1 MTPDDAA
8 HPAGHGP
15 ATSRSAVEEGIGRIF
30 RDILRRDD
38 IGVFDDFF
46 DLGGSSLMAVRA
58 LGQIH
63 ERYGVRVRA
72 MDFFESPVV
81 ATLAQHVVDAA
92 PAPWPEVGRRP
103 AGAEPVLSYDQ
114 QRLWLEDQL
123 LPSAAYHVHG
133 RQRLSGDLDVAA
145 LDASLRA
152 IMDRHEA
159 LRSRFPVQDGRTVQ
173 VVDDLADDWHL
184 RFEDVSARPDGE
196 DRARELMDADAA
208 APFSLEHGPLVRC
221 LLIRVGEAEHLL
233 SITAHHIV
241 CDDWSVGVFVREL
254 SALYAAGGDPRRAD
268 LPELEVQYRDF
279 AVWQRKWLTGEYLQ
293 QQVDYWREH
302 LAGAPAS
309 LALPSRRRST
319 PDDVLV
325 GGRVSAALS
334 EADTSALG
342 ELCRKAD
349 ATAFMA
355 LLAGFGTVLGRWS
368 GQEDVVIGVPITGR
382 SDARLQHLIG
392 FFVNTLPFRLDLSG
406 DPTFAELLARARKAA
421 IGGYAHAEA
430 PLDLLVGEL
439 PATRVPSRTP
449 LFQVILNGVDTP
461 EVRPLAGTTG
471 ELLDAPARPSK
482 FELTLN
488 AREWDGVLRF
498 DLEFDANRYERVM
511 IEQLL
516 EQMTAIL
523 RTAAHAPDR
532 PLSEYRLTS
541 PGESPADLMPG
552 PTGDTTT
559 PETGASETGQV
570 SGSTAYPR
578 PAAASSAPTRGL
590 LSAADPDAVAVVDRD
605 GEWTYRRIDEV
616 ADRVSRALTRR
627 LPADAGNRRL
637 GDIEGQVVLAW
648 RPSAL
653 CAAALLGCLRAGI
666 RVSLDRSGDALE
678 AAGGLAVRS
687 DGSGITLRLGPD
699 EIHVIDPDSPPSDGT
714 ESGADAVIPG
724 GGPDWAV
731 ARYGF
736 DSHDRFAVLSGS
748 THHVISA
755 LLTAFAAG
763 GTVVLVDHTPAGGT
777 GAPAAELESAGV
789 SVLYAGP
796 ESLRGLAG
804 SSLPGLRHVVVE
816 NSGSFVAQDVV
827 AVRRTAPDARCTGLY
842 GIGPDGRP
850 ATVYDIPD
858 GWAAETAPLRIP
870 LGHAVRGPVRL
881 VRRGGQDAAVGEV
894 AELCTE
900 GGRSGELGRRWA
912 DGTFEMV
919 GMVGSDPS
927 ADTLPVTC
935 ALRELSG
942 VVDALVVDATEAG
955 ADTELVAYVVT
966 EDGEFDL
973 AAAQPRLAARVPDA
987 LLPRHH
993 VVLEQ
998 LPLTADGEYDL
1009 AALPRPESRETADR
1023 YVAPRTPVERQL
1035 VEILAELLK
1044 VDRVGVHDSFFE
1056 LGGFSLL
1063 ATQLNI
1069 RIRETVQVDL
1079 TLRDIFASSTVEML
1093 ARRIAYRQA
1102 EQEPVEDVEALL
1114 SDLESEASRRA

>member
-1 MTPDDAA
+1 MP
-8 HPAGHGP
+8 PADGAYVAGDGP
-15 ATSRSAVEEGIGRIF
+15 APSRSAVEEGIGGIF

-38 IGVFDDFF
+38 VGVFDDFF

-81 ATLAQHVVDAA
+81 ATLTQHVMDAA
-92 PAPWPEVGRRP
+92 PAQWPQVSRRP
-103 AGAEPVLSYDQ
+103 AGADPVLSYDQ

-173 VVDDLADDWHL
+173 IVDALADDWHL
-184 RFEDVSARPDGE
+184 RFEDVSAEPDGE
-196 DRARELMDADAA
+196 ARARELMDADAA
-208 APFSLEHGPLVRC
+208 APFSLETGPLVRC
-221 LLIRVGEAEHLL
+221 LVIRVGESEHVL

-241 CDDWSVGVFVREL
+241 CDDWSVGVFVKEL
-254 SALYAAGGDPRRAD
+254 SALYAAGGDPEQTD
-268 LPELEVQYRDF
+268 LPGLEVQYRDF
-279 AVWQRKWLTGEYLQ
+279 AVWQRRWLTGEYLQ
-293 QQVDYWREH
+293 RQVDYWREH
-302 LAGAPAS
+302 LAGAPAA

-319 PDDVLV
+319 PDDVPT

-355 LLAGFGTVLGRWS
+355 LLAGFGTVLSRWS

-382 SDARLQHLIG
+382 SDARLQNLIG

-421 IGGYAHAEA
+421 LGGYAHAEA

-461 EVRPLAGTTG
+461 EVHPLAGTTG
-471 ELLDAPARPSK
+471 ELLDTPARPSK
-482 FELTLN
+482 FELTLS

-516 EQMTAIL
+516 EQLMAIL
-523 RTAAHAPDR
+523 RTATRAPDR
-532 PLSEYRLTS
+532 PLGEYRLTS
-541 PGESPADLMPG
+541 SGEPPVTLMPG
-552 PTGDTTT
+552 PVEDTTT
-559 PETGASETGQV
+559 TD
-570 SGSTAYPR
+570 
-578 PAAASSAPTRGL
+578 SAPPRGL
-590 LSAADPDAVAVVDRD
+590 LSAADPGAVAVVDRD
-605 GEWTYRRIDEV
+605 GEWTYCRIDAAADEV
-616 ADRVSRALTRR
+616 ARALIR
-627 LPADAGNRRL
+627 LFPIRARNRRPDDL
-637 GDIEGQVVLAW
+637 DRQVVLEW
-648 RPSAL
+648 RPTGL
-653 CAAALLGCLRAGI
+653 CVAALLGCLRAGAQ
-666 RVSLDRSGDALE
+666 VTLDRSGDAPQAPGSLTI
-678 AAGGLAVRS
+678 RS
-687 DGSGITLRLGPD
+687 DGAGITLRLGAD
-699 EIHVIDPDSPPSDGT
+699 EIHVIDPGKPPSGGT
-714 ESGADAVIPG
+714 EPG
-724 GGPDWAV
+724 TDTVVPGCRPDWAV

-736 DSHDRFAVLSGS
+736 GSHDRFAVLSGS
-748 THHVISA
+748 TDHVISA
-755 LLTAFAAG
+755 FLTAFAAG
-763 GTVVLVDHTPAGGT
+763 GTVVLVDHSPAV
-777 GAPAAELESAGV
+777 GAGALAAELDEAGV

-796 ESLRGLAG
+796 AVLRTLAG
-804 SSLPGLRHVVVE
+804 CSLSALRHVVVE
-816 NSGSFVAQDVV
+816 NAGSFVSRDVV
-827 AVRRTAPDARCTGLY
+827 AVRRTAPDALCTGLY

-850 ATVYDIPD
+850 AALYDIPEE
-858 GWAAETAPLRIP
+858 WAVETAPLRVP
-870 LGHAVRGPVRL
+870 LGHAAHGPIRF
-881 VRRGGQDAAVGEV
+881 VRRGGQEAAVGEV
-894 AELCTE
+894 AELCI
-900 GGRSGELGRRWA
+900 GDSRSGEFGRRWA
-912 DGTFEMV
+912 DGTIEIVAMA
-919 GMVGSDPS
+919 GSDPS
-927 ADTLPVTC
+927 TDPLQVTC
-935 ALRELSG
+935 ALRELPG
-942 VVDALVVDATEAG
+942 VVDALVVDSTQAG
-955 ADTELVAYVVT
+955 AGTELVAYVVT

-973 AAAQPRLAARVPDA
+973 AAAQPRLAARLPDA
-987 LLPRHH
+987 LLPRHL
-993 VVLEQ
+993 VVLER
-998 LPLTADGEYDL
+998 LPLDADGEYDL
-1009 AALPRPESRETADR
+1009 AALPRPESSETADR
-1023 YVAPRTPVERQL
+1023 YVAPRTPLERQL
-1035 VEILAELLK
+1035 VDILAALLK
-1044 VDRVGVHDSFFE
+1044 VDRVGIHDSFFE

-1069 RIRETVQVDL
+1069 QIRDTVQADL

-1093 ARRIAYRQA
+1093 AQRIAFRQA

-1114 SDLESEASRRA
+1114 SDLESEASRHA

>member
-1 MTPDDAA
+1 MTPADAA
-8 HPAGHGP
+8 HPAGDGS
-15 ATSRSAVEEGIGRIF
+15 ATSRSAVEEGIGGIF

-81 ATLAQHVVDAA
+81 ATLAQHVVDAT
-92 PAPWPEVGRRP
+92 PAEWPQVGRRP
-103 AGAEPVLSYDQ
+103 AGADPVLSYDQ

-133 RQRLSGDLDVAA
+133 RQRLGGDLDVAA

-173 VVDDLADDWHL
+173 IVDDLADDWHL
-184 RFEDVSARPDGE
+184 RFEDVSGRPDGE

-254 SALYAAGGDPRRAD
+254 SALYAVGGDPERAD
-268 LPELEVQYRDF
+268 LPALEIQYRDF
-279 AVWQRKWLTGEYLQ
+279 AVWQRRWLTGEYLQ
-293 QQVDYWREH
+293 RQVDYWREH

-319 PDDVLV
+319 PDDVPA

-349 ATAFMA
+349 ATTFMA
-355 LLAGFGTVLGRWS
+355 LLAGFGTVLSRWS

-382 SDARLQHLIG
+382 SDARLQNLIG

-421 IGGYAHAEA
+421 LGGYAHAEA

-461 EVRPLAGTTG
+461 EVHPLAGTTG
-471 ELLDAPARPSK
+471 ELLDTPARPSK
-482 FELTLN
+482 FELTLS

-523 RTAAHAPDR
+523 RTATHAPDR
-532 PLSEYRLTS
+532 PLSEYRPTP
-541 PGESPADLMPG
+541 PGESPATQ
-552 PTGDTTT
+552 TGDAT
-559 PETGASETGQV
+559 PI
-570 SGSTAYPR
+570 
-578 PAAASSAPTRGL
+578 RGL
-590 LSAADPDAVAVVDRD
+590 LPAAGPGAVAVVDRD
-605 GEWTYRRIDEV
+605 GEWTYRRIDAA
-616 ADRVSRALTRR
+616 ADRVARAMTQH
-627 LPADAGNRRL
+627 LPIDARNRRPE
-637 GDIEGQVVLAW
+637 DPERRVVLAW
-648 RPSAL
+648 RSAAL
-653 CAAALLGCLRAGI
+653 CVAALLGCLRAGVQ
-666 RVSLDRSGDALE
+666 VSLDRSGDAPE
-678 AAGGLAVRS
+678 ALGSLTVRS
-687 DGSGITLRLGPD
+687 DGSGITLRLEAD
-699 EIHVIDPDSPPSDGT
+699 ETHVIDPGKPPSGGT
-714 ESGADAVIPG
+714 DPGTDAVVPG

-736 DSHDRFAVLSGS
+736 GSHDRFAVLSGS
-748 THHVISA
+748 TNHVISA

-763 GTVVLVDHTPAGGT
+763 GTVVLVDQPPAGEGR
-777 GAPAAELESAGV
+777 ALAAELDSAGV
-789 SVLYAGP
+789 SVLYARP
-796 ESLRGLAG
+796 PLLRTLAG
-804 SSLPGLRHVVVE
+804 SSLPALRHVVVE
-816 NSGSFVAQDVV
+816 NSGSFVPQDVV
-827 AVRRTAPDARCTGLY
+827 AVRRTAPDARCTGVY
-842 GIGPDGRP
+842 RVGSDGRP
-850 ATVYDIPD
+850 ATVHDIPD
-858 GWAAETAPLRIP
+858 EWAVETAPLRIP
-870 LGHAVRGPVRL
+870 LGQASHGPVRL
-881 VRRGGQDAAVGEV
+881 VRRGGQEAAVGEV
-894 AELCTE
+894 AELRT
-900 GGRSGELGRRWA
+900 GGSRSEEFGRRWA
-912 DGTFEMV
+912 DGMIEFV
-919 GMVGSDPS
+919 GTAGSDPS
-927 ADTLPVTC
+927 ADTLQITC
-935 ALRELSG
+935 ALRELPG
-942 VVDALVVDATEAG
+942 VVDALVVDSAEAG
-955 ADTELVAYVVT
+955 AGTELVAYVLT

-973 AAAQPRLAARVPDA
+973 AAAQPRLAVRLPDA
-987 LLPRHH
+987 LVPRHL

-1023 YVAPRTPVERQL
+1023 YVAPRTPLERQL
-1035 VEILAELLK
+1035 VEILAGLLE
-1044 VDRVGVHDSFFE
+1044 VDRIGVYDSFFE

-1069 RIRETVQVDL
+1069 RIRETVHVDL
-1079 TLRDIFASSTVEML
+1079 TLRDIFASATVEML

>member
-8 HPAGHGP
+8 HPAGDGT
-15 ATSRSAVEEGIGRIF
+15 ATSRSAVEEGIGAIF

-81 ATLAQHVVDAA
+81 STLAQHVVDAA
-92 PAPWPEVGRRP
+92 PARWPEVGRRP

-133 RQRLSGDLDVAA
+133 RQRLRGDLDVAA

-173 VVDDLADDWHL
+173 IVDDLADDWHL
-184 RFEDVSARPDGE
+184 RFEDVSALPDGE

-208 APFSLEHGPLVRC
+208 VPFSLEHGPLVRC
-221 LLIRVGEAEHLL
+221 LVIRVGEAEHLL

-334 EADTSALG
+334 EADTSVLG

-382 SDARLQHLIG
+382 SDARLQNLIG

-421 IGGYAHAEA
+421 LGGYAHAEA

-471 ELLDAPARPSK
+471 ELLDTPARPSK
-482 FELTLN
+482 FELTLS

-523 RTAAHAPDR
+523 RTATHAPDR

-541 PGESPADLMPG
+541 PGESPDDPIR
-552 PTGDTTT
+552 
-559 PETGASETGQV
+559 PE
-570 SGSTAYPR
+570 
-578 PAAASSAPTRGL
+578 AASPAPPRGM

-616 ADRVSRALTRR
+616 ADRVSRAVTRH
-627 LPADAGNRRL
+627 LPSPAGNGRRE
-637 GDIEGQVVLAW
+637 DDEGQVVLAW

-653 CAAALLGCLRAGI
+653 CVAGLLGCLRAGI

-699 EIHVIDPDSPPSDGT
+699 EVHVIDPDSPPSDGT
-714 ESGADAVIPG
+714 ESGTDAVTSG

-748 THHVISA
+748 TRHVISG

-763 GTVVLVDHTPAGGT
+763 GTVVLVEGTSAGAA

-804 SSLPGLRHVVVE
+804 SALPGLRHVVVE
-816 NSGSFVAQDVV
+816 NTGSFVAQDVV
-827 AVRRTAPDARCTGLY
+827 ALRRTAPDARCTGLY

-850 ATVYDIPD
+850 ATVHDIPD

-870 LGHAVRGPVRL
+870 LGHAVHGPVRL

-894 AELCTE
+894 AELRTE

-912 DGTFEMV
+912 DGTFEWV
-919 GMVGSDPS
+919 GLAGSDPS
-927 ADTLPVTC
+927 ADTLSVTC

-942 VVDALVVDATEAG
+942 VVDALVVDTTEAG

-966 EDGEFDL
+966 GDGEFDL
-973 AAAQPRLAARVPDA
+973 AAAKPRLAARVPDA
-987 LLPRHH
+987 LLPRHL
-993 VVLEQ
+993 VVLER

-1035 VEILAELLK
+1035 AEILAALLT

-1069 RIRETVQVDL
+1069 RIRETIQVDL
-1079 TLRDIFASSTVEML
+1079 TLRDIFASATVEML

-1114 SDLESEASRRA
+1114 NDLESEASRRA

>member
-8 HPAGHGP
+8 HPASDGT
-15 ATSRSAVEEGIGRIF
+15 ATSRSAVEEGIGAIF

-38 IGVFDDFF
+38 IGVLDDFF

-92 PAPWPEVGRRP
+92 PARWPEVSRRP

-133 RQRLSGDLDVAA
+133 RQRLRGDLDVAA

-159 LRSRFPVQDGRTVQ
+159 LRSRFPVEDGRTVQ
-173 VVDDLADDWHL
+173 IVDDLAEDWHL

-196 DRARELMDADAA
+196 DRARALMDADAA
-208 APFSLEHGPLVRC
+208 EPFSLEHGPLVRC
-221 LLIRVGEAEHLL
+221 LVIRVGEAEHLL

-254 SALYAAGGDPRRAD
+254 SALYAAGGDPQRAE

-279 AVWQRKWLTGEYLQ
+279 AAWQRKWLTGEYLQ

-334 EADTSALG
+334 AAETSALG

-382 SDARLQHLIG
+382 SDARLQNLIG

-421 IGGYAHAEA
+421 LGGYAHAEA

-461 EVRPLAGTTG
+461 EVHPLAGTTG
-471 ELLDAPARPSK
+471 ELLDTPARPSK
-482 FELTLN
+482 FELTLS

-523 RTAAHAPDR
+523 RTATHAPDR
-532 PLSEYRLTS
+532 PLSEYRPAS
-541 PGESPADLMPG
+541 PGESPAA
-552 PTGDTTT
+552 
-559 PETGASETGQV
+559 ES
-570 SGSTAYPR
+570 
-578 PAAASSAPTRGL
+578 PAPIRGL

-605 GEWTYRRIDEV
+605 GEWTYRRCDEV
-616 ADRVSRALTRR
+616 ADRVSRAVTRS
-627 LPADAGNRRL
+627 LPPHAD
-637 GDIEGQVVLAW
+637 IKGQVVLAW

-653 CAAALLGCLRAGI
+653 CVAALLGCLRAGI

-678 AAGGLAVRS
+678 TAGGLAVRS

-699 EIHVIDPDSPPSDGT
+699 EVHVIDPDSPPSDGT
-714 ESGADAVIPG
+714 EPGLATAVPG
-724 GGPDWAV
+724 DGPDWAV

-736 DSHDRFAVLSGS
+736 GSHDRFAVLSGS
-748 THHVISA
+748 TPHVISG

-763 GTVVLVDHTPAGGT
+763 GTVVLVDRTAAGAT
-777 GAPAAELESAGV
+777 GALAAELESAGV

-796 ESLRGLAG
+796 EVLRGLAG

-816 NSGSFVAQDVV
+816 NTGSFVAQDVV
-827 AVRRTAPDARCTGLY
+827 AVRRMAPDARCTGLY

-850 ATVYDIPD
+850 ATVHDIPD
-858 GWAAETAPLRIP
+858 GWVVETAPLRIP
-870 LGHAVRGPVRL
+870 LGHAVHGPVRL

-894 AELCTE
+894 AELRTE
-900 GGRSGELGRRWA
+900 GGRGGELGRRWA

-919 GMVGSDPS
+919 GTAGGDPS

-935 ALRELSG
+935 ALRELPG
-942 VVDALVVDATEAG
+942 VVDALVVDTAEAG

-973 AAAQPRLAARVPDA
+973 AAATPRLAARVPDA
-987 LLPRHH
+987 LLPRHL
-993 VVLEQ
+993 VVLER
-998 LPLTADGEYDL
+998 LPLTADGAYDP

-1035 VEILAELLK
+1035 AEILAALLK

-1069 RIRETVQVDL
+1069 RIRETIQVDL
-1079 TLRDIFASSTVEML
+1079 TLRDIFASATVEML
-1093 ARRIAYRQA
+1093 GRRIAYRQA